1 MFRQLREI
9 EELKFED
16 LSSRQERVLIV
27 ADLPFNEQFEAK
39 IIDHVNRISQK
50 YGDIKIYR
58 KDLSKKETQSIFQ
71 NQHKARV
78 KEQTIFLVKNPY
90 EKGMTNID
98 FDIFMQYPS
107 LTEAY
112 LKDVQLYDNSNIGEV
127 VRKL

>member
-1 MFRQLREI
+1 M
-9 EELKFED
+9 
-16 LSSRQERVLIV
+16 IV
-27 ADLPFNEQFEAK
+27 ADLPYNEQFEAK
-39 IIDHVNRISQK
+39 IVSQVNKISQK

-58 KDLSKKETQSIFQ
+58 KDLSKKETQNILHD
-71 NQHKARV
+71 QHKARV

-112 LKDVQLYDNSNIGEV
+112 LKDVSLYDDSNIAEV
-127 VRKL
+127 ANQL